1 MNKCF
6 LFQSKCLWC
15 SQNLNK
21 NGPTILYKFKG
32 CGKYHN
38 KIMCNLCFSKKYG
51 YELYENYRIEKIPV
65 IYSGQTTKRDY
76 KNEIVITNYE
86 PPVVQQNI
94 FDGV

>member
-15 SQNLNK
+15 DKNLNK

-38 KIMCNLCFSKKYG
+38 KLMCDECLYNKLGFEIKNTHDILTDNPDPLGMTIYIKKR
-51 YELYENYRIEKIPV
+51 L
-65 IYSGQTTKRDY
+65 T
-76 KNEIVITNYE
+76 
-86 PPVVQQNI
+86 
-94 FDGV
+94 